1 MSQKVDIGRIKIPD
15 SSEGYVIRVVDGVAQ
30 WRPGGSGSGSVD
42 SAALIGFIQEEYS
55 AYDSNI
61 LPDSADNINIGDS
74 NNKIEEIFLG
84 EGGVLIN
91 SVRIHQQSG
100 NLYANSEEIC
110 AFTPDKISRVIDSAY
125 VDIRTPNRGVQGDSG
140 QPGAPGDTG
149 PAGPQGI
156 CVQGVQG
163 LKGIQGLEGPGL
175 SGTTQGTDGLQG
187 VQGFCGDGLQG
198 AQGIQGT
205 CGVQGDRGTPGEC
218 GPQGIAATPGA
229 QGIQGICG
237 VQGSDGE
244 NGDDGEIGTQGT
256 QGLTGFT
263 GNVQGPQGTQ
273 GTQGAQGP
281 QGSVGDDGYRGFD
294 GPVTGSLAQ
303 GTQGIQGIENTTQG
317 PQGATGV
324 GTGTTFGL
332 DEFCD
337 VVYQPAVG
345 FGTLQIGLPD
355 TCFASNINSTYCNAL
370 LAGCTRRRT
379 SGQSC
384 QVSIIGRGA
393 GNIQAVHEDYVS
405 VGACAGQC
413 AFGFCLA
420 GCTSGNIEV
429 GYSATSSDG
438 ACDNITVG
446 ASSFNLGGNENFTRN
461 ISIGACN
468 QLCGTNGAAGLED
481 NIVVGTC
488 NKVEYQKR
496 GVYIGECIFGGELFC
511 TNVADDVFIGVE
523 AAGRCCSTRFCS
535 FNNVAIG
542 YRSLFDVRVAACNV
556 ALGSLALT
564 DCNINDRAR
573 TICFSTGIGAYA
585 GRADIFNGRVCNNNY
600 LGRRIGTTASL
611 CNNFYLGA
619 KGVQSIRAN
628 VTTISFLSDC
638 RDKKDIED
646 IPYGLD
652 FINCMRPISFDW
664 CHRDS
669 IMVGL
674 SDIGFVA
681 QELQALESDQ
691 GSSLWTR
698 IVDGTED
705 RLEASALRTYPIAIK
720 AIQELRKQINNL
732 KEDFQILKADT

>member
-30 WRPGGSGSGSVD
+30 WQPGGSNLGGRID
-42 SAALIGFIQEEYS
+42 SIALIDFIQEEYS

-61 LPDSADNINIGDS
+61 LPDSADNISIGDS

-91 SVRIHQQSG
+91 SVRIHQQGG

-110 AFTPDKISRVIDSAY
+110 SFTPDKISSIIDSAY
-125 VDIRTPNRGVQGDSG
+125 IEDRAPNSGVRGDS
-140 QPGAPGDTG
+140 
-149 PAGPQGI
+149 GPQGI
-156 CVQGVQG
+156 PGDLGKRGPQGTCVQGIQG
-163 LKGIQGLEGPGL
+163 LKGIQGDEGPGL
-175 SGTTQGTDGLQG
+175 SGTTQGACGPQGL
-187 VQGFCGDGLQG
+187 QGFCGDGLQG
-198 AQGIQGT
+198 ICGPQGVTGI
-205 CGVQGDRGTPGEC
+205 QGDRGIPGEC
-218 GPQGIAATPGA
+218 GPQGLAATPGA
-229 QGIQGICG
+229 QGLK
-237 VQGSDGE
+237 
-244 NGDDGEIGTQGT
+244 GDDGDQGDVGLRGDSGEPGAQGPIGFVGYD
-256 QGLTGFT
+256 
-263 GNVQGPQGTQ
+263 GNVRGCCGTQGPQGI
-273 GTQGAQGP
+273 QGP

-294 GPVTGSLAQ
+294 GRTFGSL
-303 GTQGIQGIENTTQG
+303 TQGIQGPQGAANNTQG
-317 PQGATGV
+317 PQGET
-324 GTGTTFGL
+324 GTGGTVQISL

-337 VVYQPAVG
+337 VQYPYA
-345 FGTLQIGLPD
+345 GTLQIGLPD

-379 SGQSC
+379 SGLSC

-393 GNIQAVHEDYVS
+393 GNIQAVHEEYVS
-405 VGACAGQC
+405 IGACAGQC
-413 AFGFCLA
+413 AFGQNLA
-420 GCTSGNIEV
+420 GCTNGNVEV

-446 ASSFNLGGNENFTRN
+446 ASSFNLVGNENFTRN

-511 TNVADDVFIGVE
+511 TNIADDVFIGLE

-542 YRSLFDVRVAACNV
+542 YRSLFDARVAACNV

-564 DCNINDRAR
+564 DCSINDRAR
-573 TICFSTGIGAYA
+573 TIEFSTGIGAYA

-600 LGRRIGTTASL
+600 LGRRIGTAASL